1 MLKNL
6 LQLLLETFIKSK
18 KAWISEQS
26 NLSNQATNYP
36 ISGFTVQSNGE
47 SAFDKTYTAPNDGWF
62 ISRYWFV
69 SALSLSNLSKS
80 EIGCGKIW
88 GEYTNE
94 DLRVFVPCCKGDSV
108 QLQIRTVTPERVAGF
123 FYVHSQGWNYL
134 T

>member
-26 NLSNQATNYP
+26 NLSNQATNYT
-36 ISGFTVQSNGE
+36 ISGFTAQSNGE
-47 SAFDKTYTAPNDGWF
+47 STFDKTYTAPNDGWF
-62 ISRYWFV
+62 ISGYWFV

-80 EIGCGKIW
+80 EIGCGKTW
-88 GEYTNE
+88 GEDTNE

-108 QLQIRTVTPERVAGF
+108 RLRIRTVTPERAAGF
-123 FYVHSQGWNYL
+123 FRFIPKAGII
-134 T
+134 

>member
-26 NLSNQATNYP
+26 NLSNQATNYG
-36 ISGFTVQSNGE
+36 ISGFTAESNGE
-47 SAFDKTYTAPNDGWF
+47 STCDETYTAPNDGWF
-62 ISRYWFV
+62 ISGYWFV

-80 EIGCGKIW
+80 EIGCGKVW
-88 GEYTNE
+88 GENTNE

-108 QLQIRTVTPERVAGF
+108 RLRIRTVTPERVAGF
-123 FYVHSQGWNYL
+123 VRFIPKAGII
-134 T
+134 